1 MGDNKT
7 ILIFLGVILVVIVS
21 AAVYNY
27 QTAIQELTPPVA
39 QNNQPPVVVSLLV
52 IEPQNYNLGTV
63 IYGEI
68 GKYTLQVKNNG
79 DKPVKI
85 LRLSTSCGCTKA
97 VMEEK
102 DKEIASG
109 QTVKVEVTFDPAV
122 HKDDTDVGEL
132 KRVIYIGTDEPSN
145 PEIEAEFSAT
155 VIKK

>member
-1 MGDNKT
+1 MNSQKT
-7 ILIFLGVILVVIVS
+7 VLIFLGAVLLAIIG

-27 QTAIQELTPPVA
+27 QTASPETLPVA
-39 QNNQPPVVVSLLV
+39 QQNNQPPAATSSLV
-52 IEPQNYNLGTV
+52 IEPQDYNLGTV

-68 GKYTLQVKNNG
+68 GKYALQVKNNS

-97 VMEEK
+97 VMDEK
-102 DKEIASG
+102 DKDIAPG
-109 QTVKVEVTFDPAV
+109 QTVKIEVTFDPAV

-132 KRVIYIGTDEPSN
+132 KRVVYIGTDEQGN
-145 PEIEAEFSAT
+145 PEIEARFSAM